1 MAHWAELDEN
11 NIVTNV
17 IVTSNELD
25 DEGQTF
31 VNDVIG
37 GTWVK
42 TSINTI
48 DGVHYSDELDEDENR
63 IPSADQSKALR
74 GNFAGIGMTY
84 DAEADE
90 FIQTPD
96 ADGVVITGGPEDNTG
111 N

>member
-1 MAHWAELDEN
+1 MAHWAQLDEN

-25 DEGQTF
+25 DEGESF
-31 VNDVIG
+31 VSDVIG

-48 DGVHYSDELDEDENR
+48 GGVHYSDELDDDGQR

-84 DAEADE
+84 DTELDE
-90 FIQTPD
+90 FIQTPES
-96 ADGVVITGGPEDNTG
+96 DGVVIAGGPEDNVAD
-111 N
+111 